1 MVIVSKQDVFT
12 IPPLQS
18 FPSLYKDQYTITV
31 SLPPNKH
38 FNLTITAYNGYGNI
52 STTVAISKSI
62 LEKTLLHI
70 DHVHTSFPG
79 RYI

>member
-1 MVIVSKQDVFT
+1 MAGQDVFS
-12 IPPLQS
+12 IPPLQPFS
-18 FPSLYKDQYTITV
+18 LLYKDQSTITV
-31 SLPPNKH
+31 SLQTNKH
-38 FNLTITAYNGYGNI
+38 FDLIITAYNGYGNI
-52 STTVAISKSI
+52 STTVAISNFI